1 MISYTLTILNNI
13 KPAAHNALFP
23 AGSLAI

>member
-1 MISYTLTILNNI
+1 MILYTLTILNNI
-13 KPAAHNALFP
+13 KSATHGAFFL